1 MKETGFN
8 ARVIPF
14 GKMRAEDLMEKD
26 IPYYPP
32 ESIGLT
38 LATAMISWKC
48 GAIPIV
54 DEQKQIIGIVTEFDL
69 LDALMRGEDLEKV
82 KASEIMAQE
91 AKFVKQETMAEEII
105 KIMETLHLI
114 HIPVVDSE
122 GQLVGLIERSDIL
135 LAYLESRLTPSPP

>member
-1 MKETGFN
+1 
-8 ARVIPF
+8 
-14 GKMRAEDLMEKD
+14 MRAEDLMEKD

-32 ESIGLT
+32 DAIGLT

-82 KASEIMAQE
+82 RAS
-91 AKFVKQETMAEEII
+91 EII

-122 GQLVGLIERSDIL
+122 GQLVGLIERSDTL
-135 LAYLESRLTPSPP
+135 LAYLESRLTPSSP